1 LESGRHAAPLGPGGI
16 RRSGSDQDETGVPMD
31 FNSYLKAIL
40 HTDWIS
46 WIIHMFMF
54 LILSRWSG
62 IKWIWALILVLSIEI
77 WETAD
82 WSLARPL
89 QWWMRL
95 DTYMDILSGG
105 LGIWIAERL
114 KRRKR

>member
-1 LESGRHAAPLGPGGI
+1 LDISPEMLIIKYQTALNGQVAPMVQTPL
-16 RRSGSDQDETGVPMD
+16 
-31 FNSYLKAIL
+31 LKTIL

-46 WIIHMFMF
+46 WIIHFFMF
-54 LILSRWSG
+54 LVLARWSG
-62 IKWIWALILVLSIEI
+62 IKWIWAFILVLSIEV

-95 DTYMDILSGG
+95 DTYLDILSGS
-105 LGIWIAERL
+105 LGIWIAERM
-114 KRRKR
+114 KRSRRRQQKN